1 MNPTHPHPIFHERFV
16 DAREAAHCLN
26 LPMYWLTHARERQR
40 LSLPHYRVG
49 KLLRFKL
56 SELED
61 WIADRQLSSRSGGA
75 DAGL

>member
-1 MNPTHPHPIFHERFV
+1 MNPTHPNPLFHERLV

-26 LPMYWLTHARERQR
+26 LPMYWLTHSRERQR

-61 WIADRQLSSRSGGA
+61 WIADRQRSSRSGGA
-75 DAGL
+75 NVGL